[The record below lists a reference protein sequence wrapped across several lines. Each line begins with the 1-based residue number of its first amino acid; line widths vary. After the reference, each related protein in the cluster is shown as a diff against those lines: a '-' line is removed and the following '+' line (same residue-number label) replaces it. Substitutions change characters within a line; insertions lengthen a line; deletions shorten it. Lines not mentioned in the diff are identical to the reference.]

1 MSLASLLLILILP
14 SLTVYPDSVLDLAS
28 LLEAKSIPLFLV
40 EDIVLPSS
48 KITFSLSIRISLNP
62 SPLVVPTEILSLLT
76 SALTLRVP
84 LSKVVLYQ

>member
-28 LLEAKSIPLFLV
+28 PLEAKSIPLFLV